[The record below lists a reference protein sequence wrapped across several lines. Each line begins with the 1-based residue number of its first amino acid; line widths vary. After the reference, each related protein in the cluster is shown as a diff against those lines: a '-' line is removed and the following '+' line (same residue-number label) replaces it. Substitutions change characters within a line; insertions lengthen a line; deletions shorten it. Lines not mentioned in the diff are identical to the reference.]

1 MLFSSYPYSSEGRE
15 CRAQHETLLESIV
28 HNQHIFSYVIRYDG
42 LAGIILDSINGTAR
56 LVARQG
62 QAVTSGTR
70 GTRCTACASSG
81 LGALPTQRYCTTEA
95 RTTYHGTMALSST
108 MQPHLIL
115 ISSSSHAP
123 AFRKEG
129 PGTRMPTLR
138 PKTWT
143 PSRVGKSL
151 RLPHTIKECIIE
163 PHI

>member
-1 MLFSSYPYSSEGRE
+1 M
-15 CRAQHETLLESIV
+15 
-28 HNQHIFSYVIRYDG
+28 
-42 LAGIILDSINGTAR
+42 GTAR
-56 LVARQG
+56 LVARQE

-70 GTRCTACASSG
+70 STRCTACASSG

-108 MQPHLIL
+108 MQPHLIF

-163 PHI
+163 IRSGYAHAQALLPLCLPVFYSLLALSSAAHTTSFRRLAF